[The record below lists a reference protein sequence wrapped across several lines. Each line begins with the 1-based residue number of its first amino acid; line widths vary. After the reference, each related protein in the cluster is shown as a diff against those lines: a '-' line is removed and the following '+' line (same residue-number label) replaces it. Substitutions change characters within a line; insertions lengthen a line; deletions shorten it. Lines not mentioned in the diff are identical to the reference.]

1 MTTLARKHIGARIYA
16 IGGFGIKTVSSFLA
30 NTDPR
35 SVQHVDFSFLDT
47 SGSDLSAGLKP
58 EEVYL
63 FRNMDGG
70 GKDPRNTYKQVLPYL
85 DDLLEKHAP
94 ADFNIVVHS
103 SSGGSGSSVGR
114 ALVSRL
120 LKDGQNVVVLQVG
133 SVASKKEVENT
144 IGTIKSY
151 ATFSNMYQRP
161 VVSYYRENNE
171 STPRRLVDDHI
182 RSALYLLTLI
192 FSAENRGLDIAD
204 LTNLLDYNKET
215 VVQETDPVDYQV
227 LPTNSLEVKEILDN
241 PNLSEEEKLKAIN
254 DLSEKNEAKMKEA
267 YEKRD
272 SEVARKMMMELQA
285 MVAGMGIKS
294 PNMFNGFKFPKPP
307 KVKEPN
313 EVLQSAAE
321 AKRAR
326 KAAKNLAIAQKK
338 TLTKA

>member
-1 MTTLARKHIGARIYA
+1 MTTLARKHISARIYA

-30 NTDPR
+30 STDPR

-120 LKDGQNVVVLQVG
+120 LKDGENVVVLQVG

-151 ATFSNMYQRP
+151 ATFSSMYQRP

-171 STPRRLVDDHI
+171 STSRRLVDDHI

-192 FSAENRGLDIAD
+192 FSAENRGLDTAD
-204 LTNLLDYNKET
+204 LTNLLDYNKVTSFE
-215 VVQETDPVDYQV
+215 PC
-227 LPTNSLEVKEILDN
+227 LTNIDFFHNEVKLPESLIPQAMVCLFGDEE
-241 PNLSEEEKLKAIN
+241 PEHSKIVPVEYLTDGFLSEERI
-254 DLSEKNEAKMKEA
+254 
-267 YEKRD
+267 
-272 SEVARKMMMELQA
+272 
-285 MVAGMGIKS
+285 
-294 PNMFNGFKFPKPP
+294 
-307 KVKEPN
+307 
-313 EVLQSAAE
+313 AAFG
-321 AKRAR
+321 
-326 KAAKNLAIAQKK
+326 KNLPVYGVLFSGDFAARLEQLEERLKVFQNAERTRSMQIKNVEVVAD
-338 TLTKA
+338 ADDGMVF